1 MAAYI
6 CRIYAA
12 TTQTYGHTYVR
23 MVRSSGMKGGRR
35 SNRRL
40 LRSFLGAC
48 RRLSAELQLLRAAAP
63 TASAWAQLEDG
74 DEAIPVDV
82 PRGHTVVYVGEELR
96 RYVVR
101 VSSLDHPLFR
111 ELLDGAREE
120 YEFAADA
127 RLCLPC
133 DEDIFLGV
141 LCHVDPK
148 HEHWRLALCS

>member
-1 MAAYI
+1 
-6 CRIYAA
+6 
-12 TTQTYGHTYVR
+12 
-23 MVRSSGMKGGRR
+23 MVRSSGMKGGRQ

-48 RRLSAELQLLRAAAP
+48 RKLSAELQLLGAAAP
-63 TASAWAQLEDG
+63 TASAWAQLEAGGGG

-111 ELLDGAREE
+111 ELLDRAREE

-141 LCHVDPK
+141 LCHVDSK
-148 HEHWRLALCS
+148 HEYWRLALCS

>member
-6 CRIYAA
+6 YRIYAA
-12 TTQTYGHTYVR
+12 VSPHSATQTHVR

-48 RRLSAELQLLRAAAP
+48 RKLSAELQLLGP
-63 TASAWAQLEDG
+63 TASAWVQLEAG

-111 ELLDGAREE
+111 ELLDRAREE

-127 RLCLPC
+127 KLCLPC
-133 DEDIFLGV
+133 DEDIFLAV
-141 LCHVDPK
+141 LCHVDSK
-148 HEHWRLALCS
+148 HDYWRLALCS